1 MSWSVAWQKYSRVL
15 VIGIQNT
22 LVYRA
27 NFLFRASISLVPLLG
42 TLQVWR
48 TIYAGKADGGTIA
61 GYTLSGMISYYL
73 IVNVV
78 DALTAVTD
86 DDWEIA
92 ADIRDGKISQFLL
105 RPIDYLTYR
114 LCLYLSGR
122 AIYTSV
128 ALIPVIL
135 FTLYLRHDFRWP
147 TQPIT
152 FLLFPL
158 SVLMGGLI
166 QFFIAYLM
174 ALLAFWFLDVST
186 LIFIQFAFEYIA
198 SGHLFPLDLL
208 PAGLQMAIF
217 LTPYPYLSYF
227 PASVYLEN
235 DSGVHLALGFAV
247 QTAWLVIGYVAARW
261 AWSRGLRR
269 YTSVGG

>member
-1 MSWSVAWQKYSRVL
+1 MTATSQWRKYSRVL
-15 VIGIQNT
+15 VIGVQNT

-27 NFLFRASISLVPLLG
+27 NFLFRASISLIPLLG

-48 TIYAGKADGGTIA
+48 TIYGDQAPGSLVGG
-61 GYTLSGMISYYL
+61 YSLSAMISYYL
-73 IVNVV
+73 IVNVI
-78 DALTAVTD
+78 DALTAVAD
-86 DDWEIA
+86 DDWEVA

-122 AIYTSV
+122 AIYTTV
-128 ALIPVIL
+128 ALIPVTL
-135 FTLYLRHDFRWP
+135 FTLWLRQDFVWP
-147 TQPIT
+147 GHGLTY
-152 FLLFPL
+152 LLFGIA
-158 SVLMGGLI
+158 VFMGGLI
-166 QFFIAYLM
+166 QFLIAYLV

-208 PAGLQMAIF
+208 PPGLQTAIS

-227 PASVYLEN
+227 PASVYLERL
-235 DSGVHLALGFAV
+235 SQSQLVFGFLVESSWLIVAYAV
-247 QTAWLVIGYVAARW
+247 ARW

-269 YTSVGG
+269 YTAVGG